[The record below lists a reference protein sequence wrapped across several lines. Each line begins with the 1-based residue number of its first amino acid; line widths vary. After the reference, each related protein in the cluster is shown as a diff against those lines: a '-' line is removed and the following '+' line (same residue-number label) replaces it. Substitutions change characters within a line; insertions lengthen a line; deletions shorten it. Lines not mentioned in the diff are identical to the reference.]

1 MGNMLWWA
9 GNAIVAVAVLPVV
22 AFLALRIIRALRT
35 VQTAAVDI
43 RTSLQTVA
51 GGIAPATRSLADVAA
66 RCEELSGQGMDAT
79 QSTAGR
85 VSA

>member
-22 AFLALRIIRALRT
+22 VFLALRIIRALRT

-43 RTSLQTVA
+43 RASLQAMA

-66 RCEELSGQGMDAT
+66 RCEELSGRGIDAT
-79 QSTAGR
+79 QATAGS